1 METLGSLRRTNYCGE
16 VTLAMAGQEMTVCG
30 SIARARDKGG
40 IIFADLRDTTGI
52 LQLVFDEDT
61 PKDVFAKAE
70 SLKSE
75 YVVICRGKL
84 RERAAKTDK
93 IATGDVELYVSEL
106 RILSEA
112 QTTPFELRDEINVN
126 DDLRLRYRYLDLRRP
141 SMHEPI
147 VLRSKIMQ
155 IIRNYF
161 CENHFTEIET
171 PTLIKSTPEGAR
183 DYLVPSRVQPGHF
196 YALPQSPQLY
206 KQILMLS
213 GFDRYFQLAHCYRD
227 EDLRADRQPEFTQV
241 DEEMSFV
248 SEDDIMTLNEGLI
261 KRLWKEMLNVDVE
274 TPFYRMPWDEA
285 MGRFG
290 SDKPDTRFGLEI
302 QDVTEVFR
310 GTEFKP
316 FAAVLEAGGTIRA
329 INAKGLADKLS
340 RKNIDKLGEVA
351 KTYGAKGLAYSRL
364 TADADGINPA
374 KSASGIEVMSV
385 NLMLP
390 EGDMPVAWRGPVVTG
405 AIKQFWQE
413 VNWGDV
419 DYMFVDMPPG
429 TSDVF
434 LTVFQSLP
442 VDGIVTVSAPQELVA
457 MIVGKAV
464 NLAKSLEV
472 PVVGLV
478 ENMAYFKCDDCGKE
492 HHIFG
497 EPQGAAVAEK
507 YGIPAVATLPMDPSF
522 ARLVDEGK
530 VEAYEVE
537 GALDGIIDQIVATA
551 EAK

>member
-1 METLGSLRRTNYCGE
+1 MAEECSHECSSCGVSGCGDRTVAAPSTLETNKRSNIKHVIGVVSG
-16 VTLAMAGQEMTVCG
+16 
-30 SIARARDKGG
+30 KGG
-40 IIFADLRDTTGI
+40 VGKSLVTSLLASEMNKRGHKVAILDADITGPSI
-52 LQLVFDEDT
+52 
-61 PKDVFAKAE
+61 PKSF
-70 SLKSE
+70 
-75 YVVICRGKL
+75 G
-84 RERAAKTDK
+84 
-93 IATGDVELYVSEL
+93 
-106 RILSEA
+106 
-112 QTTPFELRDEINVN
+112 
-126 DDLRLRYRYLDLRRP
+126 
-141 SMHEPI
+141 
-147 VLRSKIMQ
+147 
-155 IIRNYF
+155 
-161 CENHFTEIET
+161 
-171 PTLIKSTPEGAR
+171 
-183 DYLVPSRVQPGHF
+183 
-196 YALPQSPQLY
+196 
-206 KQILMLS
+206 
-213 GFDRYFQLAHCYRD
+213 
-227 EDLRADRQPEFTQV
+227 V
-241 DEEMSFV
+241 D
-248 SEDDIMTLNEGLI
+248 
-261 KRLWKEMLNVDVE
+261 
-274 TPFYRMPWDEA
+274 
-285 MGRFG
+285 
-290 SDKPDTRFGLEI
+290 
-302 QDVTEVFR
+302 
-310 GTEFKP
+310 
-316 FAAVLEAGGTIRA
+316 
-329 INAKGLADKLS
+329 
-340 RKNIDKLGEVA
+340 
-351 KTYGAKGLAYSRL
+351 SRL

-522 ARLVDEGK
+522 ARLVDEGR
-530 VEAYEVE
+530 VEAYNVE
-537 GALDGIIDQIVATA
+537 GALDGIIDEVEKVAAAAETA
-551 EAK
+551 AE

>member
-1 METLGSLRRTNYCGE
+1 MAEECSHECSSCGVSGCGDRTAAAPSTLETNKRSNIKHVIGVVSG
-16 VTLAMAGQEMTVCG
+16 
-30 SIARARDKGG
+30 KGG
-40 IIFADLRDTTGI
+40 VGKSLVTSLLASEMNKRGHKVAILDADITGPSI
-52 LQLVFDEDT
+52 
-61 PKDVFAKAE
+61 PKSF
-70 SLKSE
+70 
-75 YVVICRGKL
+75 G
-84 RERAAKTDK
+84 
-93 IATGDVELYVSEL
+93 
-106 RILSEA
+106 
-112 QTTPFELRDEINVN
+112 
-126 DDLRLRYRYLDLRRP
+126 
-141 SMHEPI
+141 
-147 VLRSKIMQ
+147 
-155 IIRNYF
+155 
-161 CENHFTEIET
+161 
-171 PTLIKSTPEGAR
+171 
-183 DYLVPSRVQPGHF
+183 
-196 YALPQSPQLY
+196 
-206 KQILMLS
+206 
-213 GFDRYFQLAHCYRD
+213 
-227 EDLRADRQPEFTQV
+227 V
-241 DEEMSFV
+241 D
-248 SEDDIMTLNEGLI
+248 
-261 KRLWKEMLNVDVE
+261 
-274 TPFYRMPWDEA
+274 
-285 MGRFG
+285 
-290 SDKPDTRFGLEI
+290 
-302 QDVTEVFR
+302 
-310 GTEFKP
+310 
-316 FAAVLEAGGTIRA
+316 
-329 INAKGLADKLS
+329 
-340 RKNIDKLGEVA
+340 
-351 KTYGAKGLAYSRL
+351 SRL

-522 ARLVDEGK
+522 ARLVDEGR
-530 VEAYEVE
+530 VEAYNVE
-537 GALDGIIDQIVATA
+537 GALDGIIDEVEKVAAAAETA
-551 EAK
+551 AE

>member
-1 METLGSLRRTNYCGE
+1 MADECSHECSSGGVSGCGDRTAEDGPYTLAPNKRTNVKHVIG
-16 VTLAMAGQEMTVCG
+16 VVSG
-30 SIARARDKGG
+30 KGG
-40 IIFADLRDTTGI
+40 VGKSLVTSLLASEMNKRGHKVAILDADITGPSI
-52 LQLVFDEDT
+52 
-61 PKDVFAKAE
+61 PKSF
-70 SLKSE
+70 
-75 YVVICRGKL
+75 G
-84 RERAAKTDK
+84 
-93 IATGDVELYVSEL
+93 
-106 RILSEA
+106 
-112 QTTPFELRDEINVN
+112 
-126 DDLRLRYRYLDLRRP
+126 
-141 SMHEPI
+141 
-147 VLRSKIMQ
+147 
-155 IIRNYF
+155 
-161 CENHFTEIET
+161 
-171 PTLIKSTPEGAR
+171 
-183 DYLVPSRVQPGHF
+183 
-196 YALPQSPQLY
+196 
-206 KQILMLS
+206 
-213 GFDRYFQLAHCYRD
+213 
-227 EDLRADRQPEFTQV
+227 V
-241 DEEMSFV
+241 D
-248 SEDDIMTLNEGLI
+248 
-261 KRLWKEMLNVDVE
+261 
-274 TPFYRMPWDEA
+274 
-285 MGRFG
+285 
-290 SDKPDTRFGLEI
+290 
-302 QDVTEVFR
+302 
-310 GTEFKP
+310 
-316 FAAVLEAGGTIRA
+316 
-329 INAKGLADKLS
+329 
-340 RKNIDKLGEVA
+340 
-351 KTYGAKGLAYSRL
+351 SRL

-478 ENMAYFKCDDCGKE
+478 ENMAYFKCDECGKE

-507 YGIPAVATLPMDPSF
+507 YDIPAVATLPMDPTF

-537 GALDGIIDQIVATA
+537 GALDGIIDQIVATCEA
-551 EAK
+551 E

>member
-1 METLGSLRRTNYCGE
+1 MAEECSHERSSCGVSGCGDRAAEAGPSTLAPNKRTNVKHVIG
-16 VTLAMAGQEMTVCG
+16 VVSG
-30 SIARARDKGG
+30 KGG
-40 IIFADLRDTTGI
+40 VGKSLVTSLLASEMNKRGHKVAILDADITGPSI
-52 LQLVFDEDT
+52 
-61 PKDVFAKAE
+61 PKSF
-70 SLKSE
+70 
-75 YVVICRGKL
+75 G
-84 RERAAKTDK
+84 
-93 IATGDVELYVSEL
+93 
-106 RILSEA
+106 
-112 QTTPFELRDEINVN
+112 
-126 DDLRLRYRYLDLRRP
+126 
-141 SMHEPI
+141 
-147 VLRSKIMQ
+147 
-155 IIRNYF
+155 
-161 CENHFTEIET
+161 
-171 PTLIKSTPEGAR
+171 
-183 DYLVPSRVQPGHF
+183 
-196 YALPQSPQLY
+196 
-206 KQILMLS
+206 
-213 GFDRYFQLAHCYRD
+213 
-227 EDLRADRQPEFTQV
+227 V
-241 DEEMSFV
+241 D
-248 SEDDIMTLNEGLI
+248 
-261 KRLWKEMLNVDVE
+261 
-274 TPFYRMPWDEA
+274 
-285 MGRFG
+285 
-290 SDKPDTRFGLEI
+290 
-302 QDVTEVFR
+302 
-310 GTEFKP
+310 
-316 FAAVLEAGGTIRA
+316 
-329 INAKGLADKLS
+329 
-340 RKNIDKLGEVA
+340 
-351 KTYGAKGLAYSRL
+351 SRL

-478 ENMAYFKCDDCGKE
+478 ENMAYFKCDECGKE

-507 YGIPAVATLPMDPSF
+507 YDIPAVATLPMDPTF

-537 GALDGIIDQIVATA
+537 GALDGIIDQIVAASEA
-551 EAK
+551 E